1 MSTPSIF
8 VQSTSHTDLQ
18 MQGYAWDELAPRP
31 KKLRDTGLSLDHVC
45 DLLSKHFLNWGAL
58 TLSELVEKLM
68 LPGTVLDEALQFLRI
83 EGRIE
88 VLGASLD
95 RDGLRY
101 QLTEK
106 GRGAALQ
113 ALMRNGYVGP
123 APVPVEQYVELVRA
137 QSVHGRV
144 ITRDM
149 IDMLFSNVV
158 VDDGLKNQLGLGV
171 NSGRAMFVYGP
182 AGSGKTYLT
191 AKLAKVFAD
200 TVLIPHAI
208 NIGELTLPIYDP
220 IAHKRLDTPV
230 DVTDDIL
237 SLDRGF
243 DTRYCRCER
252 PVIVVGGELL
262 DSMLDVQYS
271 ENTKTY
277 VAPLQLKAN
286 NGVFIIDD
294 MGRQKVSPE
303 AVFNRWIVPMEEKMD
318 YLTIGSGRH
327 FSIPFD
333 EVLIFSTN
341 LHPLELADEAFLRRI
356 GYKIE
361 FKALEKDEYTRI
373 WMDVCAE
380 RGVACDPEVIEFVVN
395 EKHRKTGTPMM
406 ACHPRDLIG
415 IAVDYTVYKGEPLKI
430 TEDHVDAAWNNYF
443 VSLDGI
449 NEQSTNNV
457 SRGNGN
463 V

>member
-1 MSTPSIF
+1 MSPTSIF
-8 VQSTSHTDLQ
+8 VQSTGHPDSR
-18 MQGYAWDELAPRP
+18 MQEYAWDKLAPRP
-31 KKLRDTGLSLDHVC
+31 KRMRDTGLSADHLC
-45 DLLSKHFLNWGAL
+45 DLLSKHLLNWGAL
-58 TLSELVEKLM
+58 TLRELVEKLL
-68 LPGTVLDEALQFLRI
+68 LPGTVLDEALQFLRT
-83 EGRIE
+83 EARIE
-88 VLGASLD
+88 VLGARLD
-95 RDGLRY
+95 KDGLRY
-101 QLTEK
+101 QLTDK
-106 GRGAALQ
+106 GRTGALQ
-113 ALMRNGYVGP
+113 ATMRNGYVGP
-123 APVPVEQYVELVRA
+123 APVPLEKYVELVRA
-137 QSVHGRV
+137 QSIHARV

-158 VDDGLKNQLGLGV
+158 VDDVLKSQLGLGV

-191 AKLAKVFAD
+191 AKLAKVYAD

-208 NIGELTLPIYDP
+208 NVGEFTLPIYDP
-220 IAHKRLDTPV
+220 ISHKRLDTTG
-230 DVTDDIL
+230 DVADDIL
-237 SLDRGF
+237 SLDRGY
-243 DTRYCRCER
+243 DARYSLCER
-252 PVIVVGGELL
+252 PVVVAGGELL
-262 DSMLDVQYS
+262 DSMLDVQYN

-294 MGRQKVSPE
+294 MGRQKVAPE
-303 AVFNRWIVPMEEKMD
+303 TVFNRWIVPMEEKID
-318 YLTIGSGRH
+318 YLTIGAGRH
-327 FSIPFD
+327 FSVPFD

-361 FKALEKDEYTRI
+361 FKALDKEEYTRI

-380 RGVACDPEVIEFVVN
+380 HGVACEPQVIEFIVN
-395 EKHRKTGTPMM
+395 EKHRKSGTPMM

-443 VSLDGI
+443 VSLDGF
-449 NEQSTNNV
+449 NEQTTNNV